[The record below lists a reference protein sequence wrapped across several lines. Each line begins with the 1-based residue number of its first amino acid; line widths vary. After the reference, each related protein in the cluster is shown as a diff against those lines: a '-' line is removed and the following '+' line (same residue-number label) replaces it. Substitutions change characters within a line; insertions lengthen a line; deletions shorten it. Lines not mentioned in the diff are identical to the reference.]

1 MTSQIRHRYI
11 SLQIDR
17 RILCDRTTTYD
28 VIIFKFHMTRA
39 IALPL
44 SALPADAPVCN
55 SNTYWVRCQPL
66 PKAKR
71 WPNRKQNSTSYE
83 CIDQTQRRKKR
94 KQENPRK
101 LRPRRA
107 QQHQRILVYCRDQD
121 DLETK
126 VANKL
131 LLVKTPF
138 QAASDAANN
147 DCGRVRLTSR
157 KA

>member
-44 SALPADAPVCN
+44 SALPADAPVCS

-83 CIDQTQRRKKR
+83 CIDQTQRAER
-94 KQENPRK
+94 NAN
-101 LRPRRA
+101 RR
-107 QQHQRILVYCRDQD
+107 
-121 DLETK
+121 
-126 VANKL
+126 
-131 LLVKTPF
+131 LLVNSVQEELNSINEYSFIAEIKTILRQKSQTNF
-138 QAASDAANN
+138 Y
-147 DCGRVRLTSR
+147 
-157 KA
+157 